1 MTGRQYGTIGL
12 VGVGLNVGAI
22 VALHVL
28 DPGLNPVREYISTYA
43 LGDYGW
49 LERVAGVA
57 LGVATIGIAL
67 GLRVTLAS
75 GKRVTT
81 SWVLVLI
88 AGLGFVVSE
97 LFATD
102 PTGAATT
109 TASGAIHDIAGDVTL
124 LSVLISAWLLRGV
137 YARDSRY
144 RHLARAEAWFAVLLT
159 VALVLLF
166 ALYPLRLVGLIQRIF
181 VVVGAT
187 WLFVLAA
194 NIRRT
199 DTSTRAGGPKSQESR
214 PGIR

>member
-28 DPGLNPVREYISTYA
+28 DPGLSPVREYMSVYA

-49 LERVAGVA
+49 LARVADFA
-57 LGVATIGIAL
+57 LGVGTIGIAL
-67 GLRVTLAS
+67 GLRVTLTS
-75 GKRVTT
+75 GKRVTA

-109 TASGAIHDIAGDVTL
+109 TASGAIHDIAGYVSL
-124 LSVLISAWLLRGV
+124 LSVLISSWMLRGV
-137 YARDSRY
+137 FARDSRY
-144 RHLARAEAWFAVLLT
+144 RHLARAQAWFAVLLT
-159 VALVLLF
+159 VALLLLF
-166 ALYPLRLVGLIQRIF
+166 ALYPLGLVGLFQRIF

-187 WLFVLAA
+187 WLIVLAA

-199 DTSTRAGGPKSQESR
+199 DTSTRAGEPRSL
-214 PGIR
+214 